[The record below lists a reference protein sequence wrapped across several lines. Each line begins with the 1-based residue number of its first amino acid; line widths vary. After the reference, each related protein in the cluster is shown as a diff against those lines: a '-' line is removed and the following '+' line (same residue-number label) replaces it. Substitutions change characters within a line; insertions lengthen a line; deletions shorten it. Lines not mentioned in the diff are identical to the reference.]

1 MDIPSSIFKSFISN
15 NISIMNIKGGSRLN
29 KYKNILIT
37 SIEDPRY
44 LYQNTNESTEN
55 WLNQIN
61 EIHLD

>member
-1 MDIPSSIFKSFISN
+1 
-15 NISIMNIKGGSRLN
+15 MNIKGGSRLN